1 MRKEKKSFGFL
12 ECLMFA
18 GIIVAAALLCVCH
31 ASCQLTSQG
40 IQALGAE
47 ESPQIKGVSILNA
60 TSIEVDFSKA
70 VSVQSASVTKLDA
83 GQRASIDVAAE
94 NPIKARAAM
103 SPDKRSAVYV
113 FEEKPKLGQRYQL
126 FSEIKDA
133 RGNTLTFALPFD
145 GFNERLPR
153 CVLVEVQPSP
163 YKGKTGVNPESPYAI
178 IRALQDGNLFGID
191 LYCAANKAEYPLPNV
206 EVKSGDE
213 ITLHLKPT
221 ANEADCVDE
230 LGSDLS
236 LAKTG
241 RSSSKRRDLF
251 FNAGTSSLHSKN
263 DVLLLRDR
271 NSNKTIDALSYF
283 SLEANFETKWNLT
296 EALERAV
303 KDKAWEGNAS
313 AENSVLANDQNN
325 KMSSTRPLV
334 RKTSARADNGKISSK
349 YDWEVAQSAYS
360 ASAKK

>member
-1 MRKEKKSFGFL
+1 MKKEKKSFGL
-12 ECLMFA
+12 PEYLMFA
-18 GIIVAAALLCVCH
+18 GIIVAAALLCICH

-70 VSVQSASVTKLDA
+70 VSVQSASVSKLDA
-83 GQRASIDVAAE
+83 GQRASIDSAAQ
-94 NPIKARAAM
+94 NPINARAAM
-103 SPDKRSAVYV
+103 SSGNRVAVYI
-113 FEEKPKLGQRYQL
+113 FDEKPRLGQRYQL
-126 FSEIKDA
+126 FSEIKDE

-145 GFNERLPR
+145 GYNERLPQ
-153 CVLVEVQPSP
+153 CALIEVQPSS
-163 YKGKTGVNPESPYAI
+163 YKGKTGVNPESPYAVI
-178 IRALQDGNLFGID
+178 KALQDGNLFGID

-206 EVKSGDE
+206 EVKAGDE
-213 ITLHLKPT
+213 ITMHLKPT
-221 ANEADCVDE
+221 ANESDCVDE

-241 RSSSKRRDLF
+241 RSSAKRRDLF
-251 FNAGTSSLHSKN
+251 FNIGTSSLHSKN

-283 SLEANFETKWNLT
+283 SLEANNETKWNLQ
-296 EALERAV
+296 EAAERAAR
-303 KDKAWEGNAS
+303 DNAWEGSAS
-313 AENSVLANDQNN
+313 AESAVLANDSKN
-325 KMSSTRPLV
+325 KMSATRPLV
-334 RKTSARADNGKISSK
+334 RKTIPQAQSGKASSK
-349 YDWEVAQSAYS
+349 HDWEVAQNVYS